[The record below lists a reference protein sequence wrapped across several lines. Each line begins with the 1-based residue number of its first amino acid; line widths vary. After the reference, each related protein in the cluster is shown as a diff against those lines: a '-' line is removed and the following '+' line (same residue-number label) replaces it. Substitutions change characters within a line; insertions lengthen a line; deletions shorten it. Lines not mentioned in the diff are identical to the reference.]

1 MLPQEKSVSSQ
12 QMKPNHCYEQNTICM
27 ESQRTTED
35 KESYKNDD
43 SIWNVDNQIKK
54 ILNILSKKG
63 QIMKEELQMKSGRPA
78 FLYVYGRT
86 KITFHVSP
94 VLLLKS
100 STYNAS
106 KELTRNMDILQM
118 GNTTLINAPLQSF
131 HNIKDLRTE
140 EDEIMTSLNVIEP
153 FMSIDPE
160 VPKNTTAASLHKY
173 ICNLTEYAETQ
184 NDTHQ
189 SLPFSSMDKYIKKS

>member
-1 MLPQEKSVSSQ
+1 
-12 QMKPNHCYEQNTICM
+12 M

-35 KESYKNDD
+35 KESYNPKNND
-43 SIWNVDNQIKK
+43 SIWNVENQIKK

-78 FLYVYGRT
+78 LLYFYGHT
-86 KITFHVSP
+86 KITSHISP
-94 VLLLKS
+94 VLLSKS
-100 STYNAS
+100 SAYNAS

-118 GNTTLINAPLQSF
+118 GGNTLINAPLQSF

-140 EDEIMTSLNVIEP
+140 EDEIMTSLDVIEL
-153 FMSIDPE
+153 FVSIDPE
-160 VPKNTTAASLHKY
+160 VSKKTIAASLHKH

-184 NDTHQ
+184 NHDIHQ
-189 SLPFSSMDKYIKKS
+189 SLPFSSMNKYIKKS